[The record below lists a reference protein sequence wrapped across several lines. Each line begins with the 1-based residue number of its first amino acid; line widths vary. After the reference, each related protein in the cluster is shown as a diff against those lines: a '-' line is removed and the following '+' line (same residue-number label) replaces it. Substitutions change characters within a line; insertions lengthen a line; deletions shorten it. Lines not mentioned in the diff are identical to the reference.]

1 MASAEP
7 SEPIKG
13 LILPVVMYRVQVP
26 NTNYPSVP
34 GDIVQ
39 VTPLMEKIAQ
49 FDDTGA
55 NVVTDPFIS
64 ILPSSV
70 TLLPRTMIGSDQDI
84 LLLDRQ
90 PVIAGAR
97 YKYLVVRLG
106 PNKEIERVIVTNEVN
121 VPKP

>member
-1 MASAEP
+1 M
-7 SEPIKG
+7 
-13 LILPVVMYRVQVP
+13 
-26 NTNYPSVP
+26 
-34 GDIVQ
+34 
-39 VTPLMEKIAQ
+39 
-49 FDDTGA
+49 
-55 NVVTDPFIS
+55 
-64 ILPSSV
+64 
-70 TLLPRTMIGSDQDI
+70 LPRTLIGSDQDI